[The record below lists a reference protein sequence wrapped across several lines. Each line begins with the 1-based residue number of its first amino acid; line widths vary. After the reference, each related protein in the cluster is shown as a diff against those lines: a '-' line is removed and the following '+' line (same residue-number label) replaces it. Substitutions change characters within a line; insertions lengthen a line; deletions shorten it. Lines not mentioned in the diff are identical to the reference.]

1 MPSRPTGATRS
12 SVRSYLAPEVIQ
24 TSAMD
29 CGPAALKCLLEGYG
43 VPVSYG
49 RLREACQTS
58 VDGTS
63 IDTLEALARTVGLD
77 AEQVMMPADHLL
89 LPEADALPAIVVV
102 RLPAGLMHF
111 VVVWRVHGRFVQV
124 MDPARGRRW
133 VRRDAFLREVYVHTM
148 NVPAEAFRE
157 WAGSEGFLNPF
168 RRRLRA
174 LELPAQG
181 EGLVQAALADPGW
194 RAVAALDAAVRMVGA
209 LIAAGT
215 VAGGAEAQRL
225 CETLVAEAT
234 VPTAPVGSSSGG
246 DAAPPLPAR
255 FVTAAAAAPAADGAA
270 QVSMRGAVLVRIAGA
285 APLDD
290 ARRAEL
296 PRDLRAA
303 VDEPPARPAAT
314 LVKLLRQDG
323 LLRWGA
329 LSVGLV
335 LAAGGAVI
343 EALLFRGLFDAAAG
357 HRSGVLGAL
366 AARIPGLQ
374 GATAGLRGAMV
385 AALVFVAGLLV
396 LELPVAAALR
406 AAGRKLENRLRRAF
420 LRKIPLLGDRYFQSR
435 PVSDMAERAHLT
447 HRLRALPGLG
457 GQLVRAALE
466 LVITAGALAWMY
478 PAGAPLAL
486 ALAVAMLLV
495 PLSAQ
500 PALTERDMRMRNH
513 AGALA
518 RFYLDALLGL
528 VAIRTHR
535 AEDAMAREHGERL
548 REWLSAARAALRAA
562 LAAETLQAVL
572 GFGLSAWLLVSFVR
586 SNAAVAGGPGIVLL
600 VVYWSLTLPALGQE
614 IAALVQQYPGQR
626 NVTLRLVEPLG
637 APEEIDDAAEAPAAQ
652 AAAAPASATSPAA
665 KAPVRGASV
674 SATASARLQLT
685 DVLVQAAGHTI
696 LTVDA
701 LAVEPGE
708 HVAIVGPS
716 GAGKSSLVGLLLGWH
731 RAAAGSVLIDGA
743 PLGGEALERLRRQT
757 VWVDPTVYLW
767 NRSLHA
773 NLCYGLAA
781 APVSLTEAI
790 EDAELSGVVER
801 LPQGAKTP
809 LGEAG
814 ALLSGG
820 EGQRVRFGRGVVHEL
835 PRLVIL
841 DEPFRGLTR
850 DQRHLLLGRARAR
863 WAGATLL
870 CVTHDIEETRVF
882 PRVLVVADGR
892 VVEDGAPD
900 ALAARAGSRYA
911 TLLQAETRVLSA
923 AWSRAGSVPWRRL
936 TMERGRVVDAREETP

>member
-1 MPSRPTGATRS
+1 MSFF
-12 SVRSYLAPEVIQ
+12 APEVIQ

-29 CGPAALKCLLEGYG
+29 CGPAALKCLLEGFG
-43 VPVSYG
+43 IPVSYG

-63 IDTLEALARTVGLD
+63 IDTLESLARTVGLD

-102 RLPAGLMHF
+102 RLPTGMMHF

-133 VRRDAFLREVYVHTM
+133 VPREAFLRDVYVHTM
-148 NVPAEAFRE
+148 NVPAKAFRE
-157 WAGSEGFLNPF
+157 WAGSEGFLNPL
-168 RRRLRA
+168 RRRLRT
-174 LELPAQG
+174 LEAPEQG
-181 EGLVQAALADPGW
+181 EALVRAALADPSW
-194 RAVAALDAAVRMVGA
+194 RALAALDAAVRMVGA
-209 LIAAGT
+209 LIEAGP
-215 VAGGAEAQRL
+215 VAPGIEAQRL
-225 CETLVAEAT
+225 CETLVAEAG
-234 VPTAPVGSSSGG
+234 APAS
-246 DAAPPLPAR
+246 PLPAR
-255 FVTAAAAAPAADGAA
+255 FVTASEAPAAPDGAA
-270 QVSMRGAVLVRIAGA
+270 QVSMRGAVLVRIGGA

-290 ARRAEL
+290 ARRAAL
-296 PRDLRAA
+296 PRELRAA

-329 LSVGLV
+329 LGAGLI

-343 EALLFRGLFDAAAG
+343 EALLFRGLFDAASG
-357 HRSGVLGAL
+357 HRSGVLGDL
-366 AARIPGLQ
+366 VARVPGLR
-374 GATAGLRGAMV
+374 GATAGLRGAMI

-396 LELPVAAALR
+396 LELPVATALR

-466 LVITAGALAWMY
+466 LVITACALSWLY

-486 ALAVAMLLV
+486 GLAAAMLLV

-535 AEDAMAREHGERL
+535 AEDAMAREHGDRL
-548 REWLSAARAALRAA
+548 REWLAAARAALRAA
-562 LAAETLQAVL
+562 LAAETLQAIL

-586 SNAAVAGGPGIVLL
+586 SDAAAAGVPGIVLL

-637 APEEIDDAAEAPAAQ
+637 APEEGDEPSRAPAAQ
-652 AAAAPASATSPAA
+652 AAAS
-665 KAPVRGASV
+665 APVA
-674 SATASARLQLT
+674 ASARLKLAA
-685 DVLVQAAGHTI
+685 VVVQAAGHTI
-696 LTVDA
+696 LTVDG

-731 RAAAGSVLIDGA
+731 RAAAGSVLVDGA
-743 PLGGEALERLRRQT
+743 ALGGDALERLRRQT

-773 NLCYGLAA
+773 NLSYGLQAAPASLAA
-781 APVSLTEAI
+781 AIQE
-790 EDAELSGVVER
+790 AELTAVVER
-801 LPQGAKTP
+801 LPNGAETR

-820 EGQRVRFGRGVVHEL
+820 EGQRVRYGRGVTREV

-870 CVTHDIEETRVF
+870 CVTHDIEETRAF

-892 VVEDGAPD
+892 VVEDDTPD
-900 ALAARAGSRYA
+900 ALAARAGTRYA
-911 TLLQAETRVLSA
+911 TLLEAEVRVRKA

-936 TMERGRVVDAREETP
+936 TMDRGRLVDTGEGTR